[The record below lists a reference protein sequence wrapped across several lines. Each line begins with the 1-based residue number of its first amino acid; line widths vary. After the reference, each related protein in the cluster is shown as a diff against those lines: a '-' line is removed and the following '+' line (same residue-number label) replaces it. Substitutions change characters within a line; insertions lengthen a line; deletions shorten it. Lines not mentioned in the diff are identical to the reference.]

1 MIRRTALAILGRRLR
16 RRRLCRRRDST
27 TSMSGTAT
35 RSTCPPG
42 FSPLKESGNGDGGV
56 SYSADGKSKLA
67 VWGVNA
73 LLDTLAADAE
83 SRIQSA
89 QDDDWAISYSKV
101 SGRWASWSGEKAGPH
116 LLCPRNSGCVTTGVA
131 AFPDQK
137 YPKEA
142 KDAFDPLVQKL
153 VKGFRATS
161 CD

>member
-1 MIRRTALAILGRRLR
+1 MIRRTALAILFAAACVAGAFAADGQHYVNVWYRYAIDL
-16 RRRLCRRRDST
+16 
-27 TSMSGTAT
+27 
-35 RSTCPPG
+35 PPG

-101 SGRWASWSGEKAGPH
+101 SGRWASWSGEKQGRIFYAREIQ
-116 LLCPRNSGCVTTGVA
+116 LCDDRVA
-131 AFPDQK
+131 AFQIE
-137 YPKEA
+137 YPEEA